1 MASNGVGSGIESAV
15 IGQTGHHNM
24 LQLIQLRWFAVLGQV
39 LSVFVAVWG
48 LGVELP
54 LPAILAVLVCL
65 IAFNISCHLRWHE
78 EREVSRRSLFLSLL
92 VDVGSLTAQLYFTGG
107 LSNPFAFLYL
117 LQVILAVVLLNTRLA
132 WSVAV
137 ITFVCLTGLALFS
150 PPLILPVHL
159 QDRFFDLYSI
169 GLLISFALDAFLL
182 VFFMTRIARNVRMG
196 DAQLLRLREQASESE
211 QVLRMGLLA
220 SGAAHEL
227 GTPLATMSVI
237 LGDWKR
243 EPLIS
248 DDPDLADELLE
259 LEDQLQ
265 RCKQIVTGILMSA
278 GETRGEM
285 ARRTSLNAFLNEL
298 VTQWRSRRNPALLDW
313 RGAGDL
319 DLQMAADST
328 VRQMLFN
335 VLDNALDASPHYV
348 QFVVQVSEQTIEFS
362 VCDQGTGFAPEIL
375 QNAGRPYNSSKG
387 RAGGG
392 LGLFLVFN
400 VTRSLGGQVQISNR
414 PMGGAEVLITLP
426 KASLSVGEA
435 HHG

>member
-1 MASNGVGSGIESAV
+1 M
-15 IGQTGHHNM
+15 
-24 LQLIQLRWFAVLGQV
+24 
-39 LSVFVAVWG
+39 VAVWG
-48 LGVELP
+48 LRLELP
-54 LPAILAVLVCL
+54 LPAMLSVLVCL

-78 EREVSRRSLFLSLL
+78 EREVSQRSLFLSLL
-92 VDVGSLTAQLYFTGG
+92 VDVGSLTAQLFFTGG

-137 ITFVCLTGLALFS
+137 ITVLCLTGLALFS
-150 PPLILPVHL
+150 PPLLLPAHL
-159 QDRFFDLYSI
+159 EDRFFDLYST
-169 GLLISFALDAFLL
+169 GLVISFALDAFLL

-196 DAQLLRLREQASESE
+196 DAQLLRLREQATESE

-237 LGDWKR
+237 LGDWKHD
-243 EPLIS
+243 PLVS
-248 DDPDLADELLE
+248 GDAALTEELTE

-285 ARRTSLNAFLNEL
+285 ARRTSLDAFLKDL
-298 VTQWRSRRNPALLDW
+298 LAQWQARRNPALLDW
-313 RGAGDL
+313 RGIGQL
-319 DLQMAADST
+319 NLQMAADNT

-335 VLDNALDASPHYV
+335 VLDNALDASPRYV
-348 QFVVQVSEQTIEFS
+348 QFCVQVRDESIEF
-362 VCDQGTGFAPEIL
+362 VVRDQGEGFAPDIL

-400 VTRSLGGQVQISNR
+400 VARSLGGQVQISNR
-414 PMGGAEVLITLP
+414 PSGGAEVVITLP
-426 KASLSVGEA
+426 KASLLFGEA
-435 HHG
+435 SNG